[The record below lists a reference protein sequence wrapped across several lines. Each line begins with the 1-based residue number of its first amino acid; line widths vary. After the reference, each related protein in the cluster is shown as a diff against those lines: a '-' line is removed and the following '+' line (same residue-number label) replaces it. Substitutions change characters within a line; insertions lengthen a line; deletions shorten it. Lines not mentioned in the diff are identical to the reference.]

1 MHEAI
6 LQTLWNAVM
15 TGIVKDLVT
24 AAQYPE
30 SVSTMLALL
39 AKFFFGGNVISLRQF
54 WACEFVRAACA
65 MSRP

>member
-1 MHEAI
+1 
-6 LQTLWNAVM
+6 M

-24 AAQYPE
+24 AAQYLE

-39 AKFFFGGNVISLRQF
+39 AKIFFGGNVISLRQF
-54 WACEFVRAACA
+54 WACAFVRAACA

>member
-1 MHEAI
+1 
-6 LQTLWNAVM
+6 M

-24 AAQYPE
+24 AAQYLE

-39 AKFFFGGNVISLRQF
+39 AKIFFAGNAISLRQF

>member
-1 MHEAI
+1 
-6 LQTLWNAVM
+6 M
-15 TGIVKDLVT
+15 TGIVKDLGT

-39 AKFFFGGNVISLRQF
+39 ANFFFGGNAISLRQF